1 MDPQS
6 LAILEQAI
14 EPYRQA
20 GYVVASQSEGVI
32 VLTHPPGSFNYL
44 FFFLSLI
51 FFWPLAVYYVVSFNN
66 RTNRNVYIRIT
77 SDSYIEE
84 SGYTLDV
91 VASERRRERWVVLI
105 AIGIFLLLTLSAL
118 LILLTP
124 QRRI

>member
-32 VLTHPPGSFNYL
+32 VLTPPPGSFNYL

-66 RTNRNVYIRIT
+66 RTNRNVYIKVT
-77 SDSYIEE
+77 CDGYIEE